1 MENVHHSFPESNV
14 TSSNAS
20 AQAGGCCDRTPLVHT
35 ERRLTT
41 VNPWRC
47 REKVMTAADDRQDGH
62 LQYLKHDVSSA
73 TCGIKHH
80 KASNIF
86 YFFFQFCSVDWVS
99 SSWGC
104 CCILNHMDHT
114 VYPAARRKFDTPVL
128 NMNMCVHVRDYIRA
142 HIQGSP
148 YWKFIPTLVV
158 NYFVLFNQ
166 KSQIQRYPVWNDM
179 KLCNCSH

>member
-47 REKVMTAADDRQDGH
+47 REKVLTAADDRQDGH

-86 YFFFQFCSVDWVS
+86 YFFFSFAVLTESVAAEVVVVS
-99 SSWGC
+99 SIIWI
-104 CCILNHMDHT
+104 ILFFLLQEENLIH
-114 VYPAARRKFDTPVL
+114 
-128 NMNMCVHVRDYIRA
+128 
-142 HIQGSP
+142 
-148 YWKFIPTLVV
+148 
-158 NYFVLFNQ
+158 LF
-166 KSQIQRYPVWNDM
+166 
-179 KLCNCSH
+179 